1 MARSAFRRQWTRIVP
16 QAADPPFCLICSG
29 LLMFGL
35 FAFWQP
41 MAGEIWNVSEVFESG
56 ILCGLYA
63 FGWALLLFANFVINY
78 FDLSGLRQVWLGLG
92 GRSCTKLLF
101 TAAFLYQWFAT
112 GSTSRGPSF
121 WATPTM
127 TVAHLVFALMT
138 TG

>member
-1 MARSAFRRQWTRIVP
+1 
-16 QAADPPFCLICSG
+16 
-29 LLMFGL
+29 MFGL

-92 GRSCTKLLF
+92 GAVLYE
-101 TAAFLYQWFAT
+101 AALH
-112 GSTSRGPSF
+112 RGVLVPMVRHRF
-121 WATPTM
+121 YVAWAIILGHADDDGCSPG
-127 TVAHLVFALMT
+127 VCAHDHGMNARGRAARGVRPHR
-138 TG
+138 